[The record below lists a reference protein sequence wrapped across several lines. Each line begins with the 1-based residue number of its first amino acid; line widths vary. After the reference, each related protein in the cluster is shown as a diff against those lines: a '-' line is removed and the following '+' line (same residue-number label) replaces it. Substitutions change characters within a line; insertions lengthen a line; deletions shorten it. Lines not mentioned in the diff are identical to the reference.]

1 MATHVD
7 MSLDDII
14 KSRKKSERER
24 GQGRPRRGR
33 GRGRGPGGTVNG
45 GRMPGAVRR
54 GPLSNAR
61 PSSYAIAKAS
71 SKLWMFY
78 AYDENL
84 IRLRNPYLRG
94 SVTLF

>member
-14 KSRKKSERER
+14 KSRKKSERGGR

-33 GRGRGPGGTVNG
+33 GTGRPFGGSRMVGP
-45 GRMPGAVRR
+45 ARR
-54 GPLSNAR
+54 GPLQVNAR
-61 PSSYAIAKAS
+61 PSAYTIAKAS

-78 AYDENL
+78 ACDENL
-84 IRLRNPYLRG
+84 ICLRIH
-94 SVTLF
+94 T

>member
-14 KSRKKSERER
+14 KSRKKNERGGR

-33 GRGRGPGGTVNG
+33 APGRSFSGP
-45 GRMPGAVRR
+45 RMAGPVRR
-54 GPLSNAR
+54 GPLTVNAR
-61 PSSYAIAKAS
+61 PSAYTIAKAS

-78 AYDENL
+78 ACDENL
-84 IRLRNPYLRG
+84 ICLRNSYMRG
-94 SVTLF
+94 SLTLL